1 MSSSHQLRPALGITA
16 TERET
21 GLSKDILRVW
31 ERRYGFPKPD
41 RDAHGERLYPASQ
54 VDRLRLLKR
63 LMDQGHR
70 PGRLM
75 AASEEELQALGVAAA
90 APARQPTAADPLSQ
104 QLMAL
109 VKGHDV
115 PQLRSALN
123 QAMLR
128 QGLQDFVVHTLPAL
142 NRAVGE
148 AWMSG
153 EFEIFEEHLYTEQ
166 VQALLRQAIATLPAQ
181 QAGSPRILLT
191 TVPEEQHGLGLLMV
205 EALMALDGATCIS
218 LGIQT
223 PLFDIGMAARAQQAD
238 VVALSFSSAYPVRQ
252 VAPQLAQLR
261 ALLPGTVELW
271 AGGAGVE
278 RLQPQA
284 GVQLLPSIQHAQ
296 EALAAW
302 RAARTGSA
310 GDITP
315 GA

>member
-1 MSSSHQLRPALGITA
+1 MSSSHHQRPALGITA

-21 GLSKDILRVW
+21 GLSKDTLRVW
-31 ERRYGFPKPD
+31 ERRYGFPRPD
-41 RDAHGERLYPASQ
+41 RDAHGERLYPAIQ

-75 AASEEELQALGVAAA
+75 AASEEELNALSVAAA
-90 APARQPTAADPLSQ
+90 APTRQPATDPLLQ

-128 QGLQDFVVHTLPAL
+128 QGLQDFVVHTLSAL

-166 VQALLRQAIATLPAQ
+166 VQALLRQAIATLPTQ

-191 TVPEEQHGLGLLMV
+191 TVPEEQHGLGLLMA

-223 PLFDIGMAARAQQAD
+223 PLFDIAMAARAQQAD
-238 VVALSFSSAYPVRQ
+238 MVALSFSSAYPSRQ

-261 ALLPGTVELW
+261 ALLPDSVELW

-278 RLQPQA
+278 RVQPQA
-284 GVQLLPSIQHAQ
+284 GVQLLPSIRHAQ
-296 EALAAW
+296 QALAAW
-302 RAARTGSA
+302 RASRTGSA
-310 GDITP
+310 GEVTP

>member
-1 MSSSHQLRPALGITA
+1 
-16 TERET
+16 
-21 GLSKDILRVW
+21 
-31 ERRYGFPKPD
+31 
-41 RDAHGERLYPASQ
+41 
-54 VDRLRLLKR
+54 
-63 LMDQGHR
+63 
-70 PGRLM
+70 M
-75 AASEEELQALGVAAA
+75 AASEAELQALGAAA
-90 APARQPTAADPLSQ
+90 TAPARLPAAADPLSQ
-104 QLMAL
+104 QLLAL

-142 NRAVGE
+142 NQAVGE

-166 VQALLRQAIATLPAQ
+166 VQGLLRQAIATLPAQ

-191 TVPEEQHGLGLLMV
+191 TVPEEQHGLGLLMA
-205 EALMALDGATCIS
+205 EALMALDDATCIS

-223 PLFDIGMAARAQQAD
+223 PLFDIAMAARAQQAD
-238 VVALSFSSAYPVRQ
+238 VVALSFSSAYAARQ

-261 ALLPGTVELW
+261 ALLPDSVELW

-302 RAARTGSA
+302 RASRTGSV

>member
-1 MSSSHQLRPALGITA
+1 MSSPYQPRPALGITA

-21 GLSKDILRVW
+21 GLSKDTLRVW
-31 ERRYGFPKPD
+31 ERRYGFPRPD
-41 RDAHGERLYPASQ
+41 RDVHGERLYPAVQ

-75 AASEEELQALGVAAA
+75 AVSEDELQALGAAA
-90 APARQPTAADPLSQ
+90 ITPAQPPAAVDPLSQ
-104 QLMAL
+104 QLLAL

-128 QGLQDFVVHTLPAL
+128 QGLEDFVVHTLSAL

-166 VQALLRQAIATLPAQ
+166 VQALLRQAIATLPVH
-181 QAGSPRILLT
+181 QASGPRILLT
-191 TVPEEQHGLGLLMV
+191 TVPEEQHGLGLLMA
-205 EALMALDGATCIS
+205 EALLALDGATCIS
-218 LGIQT
+218 LGTQT
-223 PLFDIGMAARAQQAD
+223 PLFDIAMAARAQQAD
-238 VVALSFSSAYPVRQ
+238 VVALSFSGAYASRQ
-252 VAPQLAQLR
+252 VTPQLAQLR
-261 ALLPGTVELW
+261 ALLPASVELW
-271 AGGAGVE
+271 AGGAGVG
-278 RLQPQA
+278 RLQPQP
-284 GVQLLPSIQHAQ
+284 GVHLLPSIQQAQ
-296 EALAAW
+296 DALAAW
-302 RAARTGSA
+302 RTARAGNA

>member
-1 MSSSHQLRPALGITA
+1 MSSSQQLRPALGITA

-31 ERRYGFPKPD
+31 ERRYGFPRPD
-41 RDAHGERLYPASQ
+41 RDAHGERLYPAVQ
-54 VDRLRLLKR
+54 VDRLRLFKR

-75 AASEEELQALGVAAA
+75 AASEEELQALGAAVAA
-90 APARQPTAADPLSQ
+90 PERQPASVDPFVQPL
-104 QLMAL
+104 LAL

-123 QAMLR
+123 QAMLS
-128 QGLQDFVVHTLPAL
+128 QGLQDFVIQTLPAL

-191 TVPEEQHGLGLLMV
+191 TVPDEQHGLGLLMV
-205 EALMALDGATCIS
+205 EALLALDGASCIS

-223 PLFDIGMAARAQQAD
+223 PLFDIAMAARAQQAD
-238 VVALSFSSAYPVRQ
+238 VVALSFSGAYALRQ

-261 ALLPGTVELW
+261 ALLPDGVELW

-284 GVQLLPSIQHAQ
+284 GVRVLPSIQHAQ

-302 RAARTGSA
+302 RAARSG
-310 GDITP
+310 ITP

>member
-1 MSSSHQLRPALGITA
+1 MNSSDQPRPALGISA

-21 GLSKDILRVW
+21 GLPKDTLRVW

-41 RDAHGERLYPASQ
+41 RDAYGERLYPAAQ

-75 AASEEELQALGVAAA
+75 AASEEELQALSAAA
-90 APARQPTAADPLSQ
+90 NAPARQPAADDPLSQ
-104 QLMAL
+104 QLLAL

-128 QGLQDFVVHTLPAL
+128 QGLQDFVIHTLSAL
-142 NRAVGE
+142 NRTVGD

-191 TVPEEQHGLGLLMV
+191 TVPEEQHGLGLLMA

-218 LGIQT
+218 LGTQT
-223 PLFDIGMAARAQQAD
+223 PLFDIAMAARAQQAD
-238 VVALSFSSAYPVRQ
+238 VVALSFSSAYASRQ

-261 ALLPGTVELW
+261 ALLPAGVELW

-284 GVQLLPSIQHAQ
+284 GVRLLASLQHAQ
-296 EALAAW
+296 EALGAW
-302 RAARTGSA
+302 RASQAGKSPSA
-310 GDITP
+310 
-315 GA
+315 

>member
-1 MSSSHQLRPALGITA
+1 MSSSYQLRPALGITA

-21 GLSKDILRVW
+21 GLSKDTLRVW
-31 ERRYGFPKPD
+31 ERRYGFPSPD
-41 RDAHGERLYPASQ
+41 RDAHGERLYPAIQ

-104 QLMAL
+104 QLLAL

-128 QGLQDFVVHTLPAL
+128 QGLQDFVVHTLSVL

-148 AWMSG
+148 AWVSG

-166 VQALLRQAIATLPAQ
+166 VQ
-181 QAGSPRILLT
+181 
-191 TVPEEQHGLGLLMV
+191 
-205 EALMALDGATCIS
+205 
-218 LGIQT
+218 
-223 PLFDIGMAARAQQAD
+223 IGRA
-238 VVALSFSSAYPVRQ
+238 SCR
-252 VAPQLAQLR
+252 
-261 ALLPGTVELW
+261 
-271 AGGAGVE
+271 E
-278 RLQPQA
+278 R
-284 GVQLLPSIQHAQ
+284 V
-296 EALAAW
+296 
-302 RAARTGSA
+302 
-310 GDITP
+310 
-315 GA
+315 